1 LTSSVN
7 RRDRF
12 ASAAIFVKHRF
23 FFSLVS
29 SAFIGPAYIAASYL
43 AGKRSGLRAVRSINS
58 AVSF

>member
-23 FFSLVS
+23 FFPLVS

-43 AGKRSGLRAVRSINS
+43 AGKLGGLRCCSVY
-58 AVSF
+58 